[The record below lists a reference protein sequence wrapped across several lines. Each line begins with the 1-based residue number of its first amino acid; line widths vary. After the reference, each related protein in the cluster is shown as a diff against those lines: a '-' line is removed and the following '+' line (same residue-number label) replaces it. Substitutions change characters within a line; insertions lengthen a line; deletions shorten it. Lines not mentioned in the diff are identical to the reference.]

1 MKENIDVKIK
11 KDNMNGFFK
20 NIQQQVELSEKNNVG
35 NLIELLKSNVN
46 NINNFEIIKEELFY
60 GSQLMKLG
68 EDVPAKNGL
77 ELIITVK

>member
-1 MKENIDVKIK
+1 MKKNINVKIK

-35 NLIELLKSNVN
+35 GLIELLKSNVN

-60 GSQLMKLG
+60 GTQLMKLE

>member
-1 MKENIDVKIK
+1 
-11 KDNMNGFFK
+11 MNGFFK

-35 NLIELLKSNVN
+35 GLIELLKSNVN

-60 GSQLMKLG
+60 GTQLMKLE